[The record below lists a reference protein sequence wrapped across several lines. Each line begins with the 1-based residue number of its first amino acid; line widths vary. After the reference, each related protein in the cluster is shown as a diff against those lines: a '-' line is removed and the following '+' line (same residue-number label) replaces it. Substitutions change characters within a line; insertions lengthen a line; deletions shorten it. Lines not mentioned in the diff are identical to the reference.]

1 MTPIITQV
9 AKLAGMD
16 HIEDELFDYFKNNMV
31 PYILDLQCHDD
42 GPSVSTASTLSTS
55 VHTVDDL
62 GEELVKCCAGLHLYD
77 VGIIKV
83 LILMTAFIPS
93 NIYYYRYGRS

>member
-16 HIEDELFDYFKNNMV
+16 HIEDELFDHFKNNNMV
-31 PYILDLQCHDD
+31 LYILDLPCHDD

-62 GEELVKCCAGLHLYD
+62 GKELVKCCAGLHLYD
-77 VGIIKV
+77 VEIIRLNTNDSFYTFK
-83 LILMTAFIPS
+83 
-93 NIYYYRYGRS
+93 YYYRYGRS